1 MHPLIIEVPS
11 PLGLRPGGL
20 EEAPAALHRAGLH
33 QGLGAP
39 DAVQVSVPP
48 YSPTRDPQTGVL
60 NPDGITT
67 VAYDVAAAVEGA
79 LGSGQFPVL
88 LGGDPSIVLGP
99 MLALRRLGRHG
110 LAFLDGHAD
119 FQHPYDELMGEVA
132 ALDLAILTGRGPGA
146 LASLGGLRPLVRDED
161 VALIGYRAFGEN
173 DEYRGEHVRSTG
185 ITVIDYPKIRKE
197 GTGDALATS
206 MRALTKRDLDGYWIH
221 LNVDVLDDAVMPAVG
236 YRYPGGLSWHELAQ
250 IMAGLVAGQGARGLD
265 VTFFNPRLDQDG
277 NLAVRLSNLLIDA
290 VLPAAANA

>member
-1 MHPLIIEVPS
+1 MKPLIIEVPS
-11 PLGLRPGGL
+11 PLGLRPCGL
-20 EEAPAALHRAGLH
+20 ENAPAALCQAGLH
-33 QGLGAP
+33 EALGGSEP
-39 DAVQVSVPP
+39 IRVNVPP
-48 YSPTRDPQTGVL
+48 YSARRDHQTGVL

-67 VAYDVAAAVEGA
+67 VAYDVAAAVEQA

-88 LGGDPSIVLGP
+88 LGGDPSIVFGP

-132 ALDLAILTGRGPGA
+132 ALDLAILTGRGPDA
-146 LASLGGLRPLVRDED
+146 LASLGGLRPLVQDKD

-185 ITVIDYPKIRKE
+185 IKVIDYPQIRKE
-197 GTGDALATS
+197 GIGDALATS
-206 MRALTKRDLDGYWIH
+206 MKALTKRNLDGYWIH
-221 LNVDVLDDAVMPAVG
+221 LNVDVLDDAVMPAVD

-250 IMAGLVAGQGARGLD
+250 IMAGLVAGRGARGLD
-265 VTFFNPRLDQDG
+265 VTFFNPRLDQGG
-277 NLAVRLSNLLIDA
+277 NLARRLSNLLIDA
-290 VLPAAANA
+290 VLPPADA